1 MTVSQIRV
9 ARPTDKFD
17 EVVRFYCDGLGL
29 TVIGRFSNH
38 FGYDGIILAL
48 PGRRDH
54 LEFISHRD
62 GSPCA
67 APSQDNLLVFYLP
80 KPAEFTA
87 LEQRLTAIGQAPVQ
101 AENAY
106 WTKNGALTFE
116 DPDGW
121 RVVLFPGPGL

>member
-1 MTVSQIRV
+1 MAVSQIRV
-9 ARPTDKFD
+9 ARPTDKFN

-29 TVIGRFSNH
+29 TVIGSFENH
-38 FGYDGIILAL
+38 DGYDGIMLAL

-54 LEFISHRD
+54 LEFTSHRD

-80 KPAEFTA
+80 EPAEFAA
-87 LEQRLTAIGQAPVQ
+87 LEQRLKAIGQAPVQ

-121 RVVLFPGPGL
+121 RVVLFPGSGL